1 MEPNDII
8 RRTVSDPASIDD
20 AQLMR
25 LVAQGDRA
33 AFLQIYDR
41 YAARVHGL
49 ALRMLGDQM
58 TAEEVT
64 QDSFLRLWSRATTF
78 NPARGKLL
86 PWLLTIARRV
96 ALDRIRIESRLPY
109 SIDPQSQDARPA
121 MDTSSGGDREEQR
134 WASLRFAIADLPDE
148 QRQAIQ
154 LAFYH
159 SMSHSQIAEYLSAP
173 LGTVKTRIRLGM
185 AKLRRTWFE
194 DGEIQSGHQI
204 SNTEEQG

>member
-1 MEPNDII
+1 
-8 RRTVSDPASIDD
+8 
-20 AQLMR
+20 
-25 LVAQGDRA
+25 
-33 AFLQIYDR
+33 
-41 YAARVHGL
+41 
-49 ALRMLGDQM
+49 
-58 TAEEVT
+58 
-64 QDSFLRLWSRATTF
+64 
-78 NPARGKLL
+78 
-86 PWLLTIARRV
+86 
-96 ALDRIRIESRLPY
+96 
-109 SIDPQSQDARPA
+109 
-121 MDTSSGGDREEQR
+121 
-134 WASLRFAIADLPDE
+134 LRFAIADLPDE